1 MARTGA
7 IVVFAESDIERPV
20 ELVLNRP
27 MLTNGVQEVGGGGA
41 AAGEEI
47 GDLAGQMVT
56 VLALAFDT
64 DKGRQVGPFRTPAH
78 IVQVQRVAQRPAA
91 SYFNPA
97 MALVD
102 GAGGIVWYL
111 GEGGLITSREQVLDI
126 VEQALVVLLDCQQI
140 VAPLPDDVFANVE
153 EFQRLC
159 DQTSAKEV
167 LVIPVI
173 WPCDNDLGIVKD
185 YWDDQKSA
193 DNSAISLARALSLF
207 LKWRDEREAAGL
219 DSCLKRINVLAHSMG
234 NRVLRE
240 TLCEWDR
247 YDLAQGVPMLF
258 RNTFLIAA
266 DIENESI
273 HRGQRG
279 ELISHASRNVVVYYA
294 SDDLALRG
302 SKAANLKNRI
312 ASRRLGH
319 SGPENMDLAPHNL
332 YAVDCDDVNTRYD
345 TPKGHSYFRSDD
357 KGKPGVVFQHLF
369 ECLRSGRVFPQDE
382 AKRSTILRA
391 K

>member
-1 MARTGA
+1 
-7 IVVFAESDIERPV
+7 
-20 ELVLNRP
+20 
-27 MLTNGVQEVGGGGA
+27 MLLYIHGFSN
-41 AAGEEI
+41 
-47 GDLAGQMVT
+47 
-56 VLALAFDT
+56 
-64 DKGRQVGPFRTPAH
+64 
-78 IVQVQRVAQRPAA
+78 
-91 SYFNPA
+91 
-97 MALVD
+97 
-102 GAGGIVWYL
+102 
-111 GEGGLITSREQVLDI
+111 
-126 VEQALVVLLDCQQI
+126 
-140 VAPLPDDVFANVE
+140 LPDDVFANVE

-193 DNSAISLARALSLF
+193 DYSAISLARALSLF

-279 ELISHASRNVVVYYA
+279 ELISHASRNVVV
-294 SDDLALRG
+294 
-302 SKAANLKNRI
+302 
-312 ASRRLGH
+312 
-319 SGPENMDLAPHNL
+319 
-332 YAVDCDDVNTRYD
+332 
-345 TPKGHSYFRSDD
+345 
-357 KGKPGVVFQHLF
+357 
-369 ECLRSGRVFPQDE
+369 
-382 AKRSTILRA
+382 
-391 K
+391 